1 MRFSICARLT
11 SPAYSW
17 TVPAGPVLEFR
28 IADFWIGESGWTGVC
43 PKVISCSRTLSLIWF
58 AFHGE
63 NGKESG
69 ARNVHPATRA
79 AFPRRL
85 EGTPSARENK
95 KGGGREGTLAAARPA
110 FTGTTLRWARSAIQ
124 CFLAVEEDS
133 GVGAHRLEPHS
144 LAHVDRLA
152 AQFLIQG
159 MKLKSS
165 RHRALCRGGA
175 AYRSLPRA

>member
-1 MRFSICARLT
+1 MDCPRRIQNYFVGRWPSMRFSICARLT

-17 TVPAGPVLEFR
+17 TVPAGPVLEFQ

-79 AFPRRL
+79 AFPPPGRDTKR
-85 EGTPSARENK
+85 ARK
-95 KGGGREGTLAAARPA
+95 QKGGGREGTRGRPA
-110 FTGTTLRWARSAIQ
+110 GFHRHHAAMGAQRDS

-133 GVGAHRLEPHS
+133 GVGTNRLEPHS
-144 LAHVDRLA
+144 LAHVD
-152 AQFLIQG
+152 
-159 MKLKSS
+159 
-165 RHRALCRGGA
+165 
-175 AYRSLPRA
+175 